1 MKGQRISRFILYKW
15 MGFKVDVTEPLPQKF
30 IVAFAPHTSNM
41 DFLMGQLYSRSINT
55 PIQFLMKKFWFF
67 WPLGILMRHI
77 GGIPIDR
84 SKRTG
89 ITDQIAE
96 IARNSEV
103 FRLCVTPEGTRKAT
117 SEWKK
122 GFYFIALKAQLPIL
136 LYGLDYE
143 RKLIACTKTIIP
155 SGDVEKDMEE
165 IKAYFSA
172 FRGKH
177 PDQFT
182 V

>member
-1 MKGQRISRFILYKW
+1 
-15 MGFKVDVTEPLPQKF
+15 MGFTVHVTEPMPKKF
-30 IVAFAPHTSNM
+30 IAALAPHTSNM

-67 WPLGILMRHI
+67 WPLGILMRNI

-89 ITDQIAE
+89 VTDQIAQ
-96 IARNSEV
+96 IAREADE
-103 FRLCVTPEGTRKAT
+103 FRLCITPEGTRKAT

-122 GFYFIALKAQLPIL
+122 GFYFIALKAELPIL
-136 LYGLDYE
+136 LFGLDYE
-143 RKLIACTKTIIP
+143 RKLIDCHKTIVP
-155 SGDVEKDMEE
+155 TGNLEQDMAE
-165 IKAYFSA
+165 IKAYFSD

-177 PDQFT
+177 PEQFT